1 MGERRWYIMGCYLA
15 LGKRTTI
22 RDVEAAMAE
31 KTRGTELIVAGDLN
45 VDLGKED
52 SRGRDK

>member
-1 MGERRWYIMGCYLA
+1 MGCYLA
-15 LGKRTTI
+15 PGDGTII

-31 KTRGTELIVAGDLN
+31 KPRGAKFIDVGDLN
-45 VDLGKED
+45 VELGNTC